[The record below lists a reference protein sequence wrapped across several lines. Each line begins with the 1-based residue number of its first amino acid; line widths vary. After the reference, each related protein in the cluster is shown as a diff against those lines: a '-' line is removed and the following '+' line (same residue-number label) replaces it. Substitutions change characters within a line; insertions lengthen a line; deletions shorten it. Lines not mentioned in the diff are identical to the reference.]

1 MYVFPGIGLGAI
13 LSKATT
19 VTQSMIYASAV
30 HLSRALNEQ
39 ELEKGWLYPDIARV
53 REASVE
59 VALGVLRAAEDAGVA
74 REVRTREMGDH
85 AVREWIKERMYD
97 PHRESERLAAEVKE
111 LVEGLKESKL

>member
-1 MYVFPGIGLGAI
+1 MYVFPGIGLGSI

-30 HLSRALNEQ
+30 SLAQSLNQQ
-39 ELEKGWLYPDIARV
+39 EVEKGWLYPDIARV

-74 REVRTREMGDH
+74 REVRTREMGDD

-97 PHRESERLAAEVKE
+97 PHRESERMEVE
-111 LVEGLKESKL
+111 VRGLVEGLKESKL